1 MRRTSTVFGTAA
13 AACLGALLA
22 AAGCTESQHARMG
35 SAKAAPVAGMPGGG
49 QPEAGGS
56 QPADMARIDLTQ
68 PGSWVRGSAEAEII
82 DTRTFPEQI
91 QAMDFVGEPTDIE
104 ALLESQMNKEG
115 KKQLKPGRAN
125 RLVAGELT
133 GQVRANPRA
142 NFPGIDATPWSPPDP
157 TLAVGPNH
165 IVETVNMDIA
175 WYGKDGTL
183 QFRSRLDNSGSPG
196 FFEGVGGGAFTF
208 DPKCFYDHES
218 GRFFVL
224 ALEQYSSGQQSY
236 ITFAVSDDSDPNGV
250 WYKYRTNSVVT
261 ISGQKYWVDYPG
273 LGYDGDAFYVNGNL
287 FGFSS
292 GFGGVL
298 FRSIDKSS
306 VLSGGTA
313 QWTDIRNG
321 NAGSVQASQHFGS
334 NAAPYFIEHWSNS
347 SLMMTAIR
355 NPLTAPQLVTREV
368 TVPSYSGGSD
378 APNNGG
384 SLDVLDGRLINAM
397 WRNERLVT
405 GHGVK
410 PSGASTTQSRWYE
423 IDTRG
428 WPESGQN
435 PTLVQSGNI
444 NGGSGVYTWFP
455 ALYINEAGDI
465 GLVTAHSSSSLFA
478 SVRYT
483 GRAAGD
489 PAGTMGALQTGKVGN
504 QAVSGRWGD
513 YFDMAL
519 DPDGC
524 TFWLVGEYYEN
535 GGWDTWI
542 QSFTVSE
549 CCRVD
554 LNGDGN
560 VNTQDVL
567 LFLNLWSAG
576 DEVADWNGD
585 GTVNT
590 QDVLAFLNSYNAGC

>member
-250 WYKYRTNSVVT
+250 LDKCRTNPVVT
-261 ISGQKYWVDYPG
+261 ISGQSWR
-273 LGYDGDAFYVNGNL
+273 LRRGN
-287 FGFSS
+287 
-292 GFGGVL
+292 
-298 FRSIDKSS
+298 
-306 VLSGGTA
+306 
-313 QWTDIRNG
+313 
-321 NAGSVQASQHFGS
+321 
-334 NAAPYFIEHWSNS
+334 
-347 SLMMTAIR
+347 
-355 NPLTAPQLVTREV
+355 
-368 TVPSYSGGSD
+368 
-378 APNNGG
+378 
-384 SLDVLDGRLINAM
+384 
-397 WRNERLVT
+397 
-405 GHGVK
+405 
-410 PSGASTTQSRWYE
+410 
-423 IDTRG
+423 
-428 WPESGQN
+428 
-435 PTLVQSGNI
+435 
-444 NGGSGVYTWFP
+444 
-455 ALYINEAGDI
+455 
-465 GLVTAHSSSSLFA
+465 
-478 SVRYT
+478 
-483 GRAAGD
+483 
-489 PAGTMGALQTGKVGN
+489 
-504 QAVSGRWGD
+504 
-513 YFDMAL
+513 
-519 DPDGC
+519 
-524 TFWLVGEYYEN
+524 
-535 GGWDTWI
+535 
-542 QSFTVSE
+542 
-549 CCRVD
+549 
-554 LNGDGN
+554 
-560 VNTQDVL
+560 
-567 LFLNLWSAG
+567 
-576 DEVADWNGD
+576 
-585 GTVNT
+585 
-590 QDVLAFLNSYNAGC
+590 